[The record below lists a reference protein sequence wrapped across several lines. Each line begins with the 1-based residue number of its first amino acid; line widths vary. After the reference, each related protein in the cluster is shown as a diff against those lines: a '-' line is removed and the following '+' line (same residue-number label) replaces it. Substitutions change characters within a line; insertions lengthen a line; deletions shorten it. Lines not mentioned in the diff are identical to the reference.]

1 MIKNLIFSFIEK
13 IIKRPKLVII
23 VAVLIGL
30 SPLFINA
37 LKKL

>member
-1 MIKNLIFSFIEK
+1 MIKNLIFNFIDK

-23 VAVLIGL
+23 VAVLIAL
-30 SPLFINA
+30 SPLLINA